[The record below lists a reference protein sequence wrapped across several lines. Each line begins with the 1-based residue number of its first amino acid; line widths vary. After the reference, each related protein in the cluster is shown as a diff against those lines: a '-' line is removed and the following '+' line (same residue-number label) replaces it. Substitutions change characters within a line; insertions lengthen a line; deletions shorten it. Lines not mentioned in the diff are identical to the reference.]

1 MKNLKRF
8 SLLLSLLLTLSFTS
22 STTVFV
28 CDSETSIAY
37 HASRSCK
44 GLNRC
49 THTII
54 SVSENDAINRYGK
67 RACKICY

>member
-28 CDSETSIAY
+28 CDSETSVAY

-54 SVSENDAINRYGK
+54 SVTENDAINRYVK
-67 RACKICY
+67 RACRICY

>member
-1 MKNLKRF
+1 MKLIKHF
-8 SLLLSLLLTLSFTS
+8 SLLVSLLISLSFTL
-22 STTVFV
+22 STTVYV
-28 CDSETSIAY
+28 CDSNTSVAY
-37 HASRSCK
+37 HSNRSCK